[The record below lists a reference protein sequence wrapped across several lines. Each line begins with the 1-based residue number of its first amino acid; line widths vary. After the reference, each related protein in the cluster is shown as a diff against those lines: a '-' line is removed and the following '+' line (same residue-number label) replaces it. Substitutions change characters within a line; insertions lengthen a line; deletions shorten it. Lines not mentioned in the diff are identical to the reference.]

1 MPDNFNTL
9 IAHVTGGRRYCFVM
23 MSYHEGYALFEKL
36 RKIVA
41 EVTGFECIRADD
53 LPGAGDDLRTK
64 IHNAIDNAV
73 FIIGDVSESRPNIYY
88 EVGYA
93 AARNKPVLLIAKEGS
108 EIHTDLLGLEMIRYV
123 DNKDGWQLFEVSL
136 RQHLDIHKD
145 SNVSLLRA
153 MVLPPDPIPSFIILN
168 PKQPRADSRSQHHP
182 KERKTY
188 GDYIGLSGIMGAFI
202 SVYGEHVIPEVVS
215 ASNADEGIIE
225 WDANL
230 FLLGSPKVN
239 KFTGKFLEMMQN
251 GKSSDWHFERCTGEE
266 NITDYEMKL
275 LGETSAGIFQTD
287 CSEMY
292 KIDNSNNSIDYGLIL
307 RGIHPNKPNR
317 NVLILAGAHSAGT
330 GAACLAATKPQLLQT
345 ISHKLIGK
353 AELTDRNK
361 TIWVLVKGIT
371 DDSGHLDV
379 SGVSIIDAGVTYQI
393 PHTKGK

>member
-1 MPDNFNTL
+1 MKLAMTGSFNAL

-23 MSYHEGYALFEKL
+23 MSYHEGYTFFEKL

-64 IHNAIDNAV
+64 IHDAIDNAV
-73 FIIGDVSESRPNIYY
+73 FIIGDVSEPRPNIYY

-108 EIHTDLLGLEMIRYV
+108 DIHTDLHGLEMIRYI
-123 DNKDGWQLFEVSL
+123 DNKEGWQLFEVSL

-168 PKQPRADSRSQHHP
+168 PKQTKAKSRFQHHP

-188 GDYIGLSGIMGAFI
+188 GDYLGLSGIMGTFV
-202 SVYGEHVIPEVVS
+202 SVYGEHVIPEIVN
-215 ASNADEGIIE
+215 ASNTDEGILE

-230 FLLGSPKVN
+230 FLIGSPKVN
-239 KFTGKFLEMMQN
+239 KYTGRFLKMMQTGKSPN
-251 GKSSDWHFERCTGEE
+251 WRFERCRGEE
-266 NITDYEMKL
+266 NIKDYEMKL
-275 LGETSAGIFQTD
+275 CGEPPSGIIQTD
-287 CSEMY
+287 CIGMNNVDTSA
-292 KIDNSNNSIDYGLIL
+292 NSVDYGLII
-307 RGIHPNKPNR
+307 RGIHPHMPNR
-317 NVLILAGAHSAGT
+317 IVLILAGPHSVGT

-353 AELTDRNK
+353 AELTDRKN
-361 TIWVLVKGIT
+361 TIWILVKGVT
-371 DDSGHLDV
+371 DDSGHLNV
-379 SGVSIIDAGVTYQI
+379 SGVSILDAGVI
-393 PHTKGK
+393 